1 MMKERN
7 IFTTEKD
14 EQNTF
19 SCPTAHKRQ
28 RTIYSQRHYLGT
40 LKEKYMKK

>member
-14 EQNTF
+14 EQNPF

-40 LKEKYMKK
+40 LKEKYMKQ